1 MNYKKEIITINKIGY
16 EKYNEII
23 KILKR
28 VSETFFVL
36 SPFSRNNDATSPS
49 LRLVDEYLNNRSYF
63 SYIYLDYWC

>member
-1 MNYKKEIITINKIGY
+1 MNYKKEITAINKIGY
-16 EKYNEII
+16 EKYNQII

-36 SPFSRNNDATSPS
+36 SPFSRNIDATSPS

-63 SYIYLDYWC
+63 SYIY

>member
-1 MNYKKEIITINKIGY
+1 MNCKKEIKEINKIGY

-36 SPFSRNNDATSPS
+36 LPFSRNTDAT
-49 LRLVDEYLNNRSYF
+49 
-63 SYIYLDYWC
+63 

>member
-1 MNYKKEIITINKIGY
+1 MNFKKEITAINKIGY

-28 VSETFFVL
+28 VSEIFFVL
-36 SPFSRNNDATSPS
+36 LPFSMNIDAPSPS

-63 SYIYLDYWC
+63 SYIY